1 MRSERKASADIIRMI
16 PQSALLYRE
25 AVHDLNA
32 TLIEPI
38 ERQEA
43 RALIAELL
51 GGAVK
56 VRQEGDAVYARPEMD
71 AAVLLERAGNSKNI
85 NDFQH
90 GSGGVLPIDL
100 PNIRLI
106 RRAK

>member
-1 MRSERKASADIIRMI
+1 MRSERKASADIIRMT

-25 AVHDLNA
+25 AVRDLNA
-32 TLIEPI
+32 TLI

-56 VRQEGDAVYARPEMD
+56 VRQDGDAVYARLETEAGRTTRHVLEMTSSM
-71 AAVLLERAGNSKNI
+71 VAGACYAMS
-85 NDFQH
+85 
-90 GSGGVLPIDL
+90 
-100 PNIRLI
+100 
-106 RRAK
+106 RRSRNVRD